1 MNPELYNAAIHGRQ
15 DFGAKLKDSTTDY
28 EQLITSGQ
36 RNTILHIAAESG
48 KLQIEEGDD
57 HVLRFLYEQNKKGDT
72 PLHIAAKLGNLEMT
86 RILVA
91 KAKKTDIEQNRKL
104 LSMGNH
110 EKDTALHVAVR
121 HNRFEVVKLLI
132 EKDKGLASIE
142 NVAGESPLF
151 IAVDR
156 YFFQVAFHILDSAP
170 DCSLAGRSG
179 MNVLHAAVIR
189 SHNFKVFS
197 FGGAVLSILRSI
209 FRRLGFDRLHSFP
222 EPDKLTG
229 RNWVRRKAHMFL
241 GYDSHIYYMAK
252 YLLKSFPNISNKC
265 RDIVHELLKR
275 FQGHLIMEKADDFGW
290 IPLHY
295 AAFIGHKDL
304 VDLLLANG
312 NGSLALTRNKQGMSA
327 LHISAEYGHV
337 DVIKLLMEKCP
348 EICELLDEKDQ
359 TALHVAV
366 EKKRKNVVKCFL
378 QSLAFQDLVNEKD
391 KNGNTALHLA
401 ASMIKDGSIKILIM
415 LARDSNIDKMAV
427 NKAGMTFVDI
437 VVSNEQ
443 LKSFEIAEV
452 LSKLEQEN
460 YLGSLEYYVR
470 KRSREG
476 NQSGTYGETKNDEI
490 QVEEKG
496 RKVVDNNPTKED
508 RQKLWD
514 VANINLVIITIVASV
529 SFAAMFTLAVEY
541 KDEDLIRG
549 RSDFKLFILFDSLS
563 FVFASTSMVL
573 HLIVPPLGKLIA
585 SRSYAM
591 LWILV
596 LTLLSVVTMILAFQQ
611 GVAAIFHDKSDQVIV
626 NATRYGGLSIFI
638 ALISLFIGTA
648 VVIPVVIYRG

>member
-15 DFGAKLKDSTTDY
+15 DFGVKLKDSTTDY

-72 PLHIAAKLGNLEMT
+72 SLHIAAKLGNLEMT

-104 LSMGNH
+104 LSLGNH

-132 EKDKGLASIE
+132 EEDKGLASIQ
-142 NVAGESPLF
+142 NAAGESPLF

-189 SHNFKVFS
+189 SENWKIFS
-197 FGGAVLSILRSI
+197 LGGAVSSKLRNI
-209 FRRLGFDRLHSFP
+209 FRRLGLDRLHSFP
-222 EPDKLTG
+222 KPDKLTG
-229 RNWVRRKAHMFL
+229 CRVLLRERFTIF
-241 GYDSHIYYMAK
+241 GYNKHIYYVAD
-252 YLLKSFPNISNKC
+252 YLLKSFPNLSNKY

-275 FQGHLIMEKADDFGW
+275 FQDHLIMEKADDFGW

-304 VDLLLANG
+304 DLL
-312 NGSLALTRNKQGMSA
+312 
-327 LHISAEYGHV
+327 
-337 DVIKLLMEKCP
+337 
-348 EICELLDEKDQ
+348 
-359 TALHVAV
+359 
-366 EKKRKNVVKCFL
+366 
-378 QSLAFQDLVNEKD
+378 NEKD

-401 ASMIKDGSIKILIM
+401 ASMIKEGDIEILIM
-415 LARDSNIDKMAV
+415 LEHDSNIDKADI

-437 VVSNEQ
+437 Y
-443 LKSFEIAEV
+443 EV
-452 LSKLEQEN
+452 MSKLEKEH
-460 YLGSLEYYVR
+460 YLQSLEYDVR
-470 KRSREG
+470 ETREG
-476 NQSGTYGETKNDEI
+476 NQSGTYGEKKNDEI

-496 RKVVDNNPTKED
+496 GKVVDNSPTKED
-508 RQKLWD
+508 IQKQREQYYKKVKKARKD
-514 VANINLVIITIVASV
+514 FANINLVIITIIASV
-529 SFAAMFTLAVEY
+529 SFTAMFTMGVEY
-541 KDEDLIRG
+541 KDKDSMR
-549 RSDFKLFILFDSLS
+549 RTRDFKLFILFDSLS
-563 FVFASTSMVL
+563 FLFASTSMVI
-573 HLIVPPLGKLIA
+573 HFIVPALGKLIA

-591 LWILV
+591 IWILV
-596 LTLLSVVTMILAFQQ
+596 LTLFSLVTMILAFQQ
-611 GVAAIFHDKSDQVIV
+611 GVAAVFHDKSDQVIV
-626 NATRYGGLSIFI
+626 NATRYGVSSIFI

-648 VVIPVVIYRG
+648 VVFPVVTER